1 MRCTQTMYCARERGH
16 EGVCLDGAALT
27 AANLSTRVAELEQER
42 QSLVEVAVRA
52 TIEACVASVYQTN
65 LQAAAKVSNVD
76 PAPIVA
82 RVLGGGE

>member
-1 MRCTQTMYCARERGH
+1 MRCLQTPYCARERGH

-52 TIEACVASVYQTN
+52 TIEACAL
-65 LQAAAKVSNVD
+65 LQEAEMKVENID